1 MNGIHTV
8 LLQEKLQGD
17 RTMSQQQFEQL
28 RQQIN
33 LLTPQQ
39 LKALQGEISDKLVP
53 AQQTM
58 LTDEELSVISKLF
71 S

>member
-8 LLQEKLQGD
+8 LLQETLQGD

-28 RQQIN
+28 KQQIN

-39 LKALQGEISDKLVP
+39 LKALQGEISGKLVP

-58 LTDEELSVISKLF
+58 LTDEELSVISNLF

>member
-8 LLQEKLQGD
+8 LVQEKLQGD